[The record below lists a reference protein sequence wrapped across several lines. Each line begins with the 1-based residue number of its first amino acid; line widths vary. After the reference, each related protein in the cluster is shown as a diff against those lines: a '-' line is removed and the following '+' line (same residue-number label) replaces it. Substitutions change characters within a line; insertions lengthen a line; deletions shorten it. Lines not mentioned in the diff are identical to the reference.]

1 LAPLGFARLSE
12 DGVDGPV
19 AFGVPDADDFAIV
32 AAGEVAPTASAH
44 IERGRE
50 PAGGGR
56 VLSGRA
62 GGGGTA
68 RAAPGIRTEYSPGYY
83 AAFVNDPDGNNV
95 EAVHHR

>member
-1 LAPLGFARLSE
+1 MGSMGPWRSGSQTPMTSRSWRPARWHPQQRPTSNVAE
-12 DGVDGPV
+12 SQPAVD
-19 AFGVPDADDFAIV
+19 
-32 AAGEVAPTASAH
+32 
-44 IERGRE
+44 
-50 PAGGGR
+50 

-95 EAVHHR
+95 EAVHHG